1 MSYHDKTVKEVLDL
15 TATHEE
21 GLTTA
26 EAQKR
31 ILEYGPNK
39 LDKGKKEGPIKIF
52 LRQFNDVLI
61 YILILAS
68 VVSFFVGER
77 LDAYVIFA
85 ILMFNAIF
93 GFVQEYKAEKAIEL
107 LRKLTTLTTK
117 VIRDGKIIP
126 LPSSDIVKGDVIVLE
141 SGDKV
146 PADLR
151 IIEERNLHT
160 DEAALTGESNP
171 INKTINSLSQKTP
184 LAERKNMLFSSTN
197 IVRGTAKAVVVET
210 GMQTEIGKI
219 AKMVQ
224 EAEYHATPLQKKL
237 KEFSKFLGYITIL
250 ICALVFIIGVIRGL
264 PLLDMFMTA
273 VALAVA
279 VVPEGLPAVV
289 TVSLAIGVQRMVK
302 RNALIRRLSSIET
315 LGCITVICSDK
326 TGTLTKNEM
335 TVTRLYANQNFY
347 TLTGRGYNDM
357 GEFLDSSNDKIDPE
371 QEFPLMLECA
381 TSCNDA
387 TETTGDPTEMA
398 LLFAGKKGKFTK
410 RQRTNEIPFDSDTKF
425 MATMHDGFDYYK
437 GAPEIIL
444 KMCNSILIDGKK
456 RRMLPKD
463 KDKILEAN
471 KEMASNALRVLAMAQ
486 KIGNEMY
493 FLGLMGMIDP
503 PKENVSD
510 ALEKC
515 ETAGIRPV
523 MITGDHP
530 LTAAAIAMKIGMK
543 GKVISGPELEKIDD
557 SELKETVINYSIYA
571 RATSAQKV
579 RILKALQSN
588 NEIVAMTGD
597 GVNDAPAIKNSDVG
611 VAMSIKG
618 TDITR
623 DASDMVL
630 TDDNFSSIVNSI
642 EEGRI
647 IYDNIKKFIR
657 YLLSANMAEIG
668 VILVAMLA
676 GLPLPLLP
684 LQILWINL
692 MTDSWPALALGV
704 DPPDHDVMQRK
715 PRSSKENIITHI
727 KFFIFAVGII
737 GTLAV
742 LGIFLWSMNMGHEL
756 NKSRTFAL
764 TTLIVI
770 EMFVVYSSKSDKPF
784 TSMFNNRWLNIA
796 VAFSLLLQILIIYTP
811 LNILFKLAPLS
822 VLEWLPV
829 IGLGLIS
836 FLILE
841 FLKSI
846 RYKKLK

>member
-1 MSYHDKTVKEVLDL
+1 MSYHDKTIKETLDL

-21 GLTTA
+21 GLTNA
-26 EAQKR
+26 EAEKR
-31 ILEYGPNK
+31 LLDFGPNK
-39 LDKGKKEGPIKIF
+39 LKESKKEGLIKIF

-68 VVSFFVGER
+68 VVSFFAGEKI
-77 LDAYVIFA
+77 DAYVIFA
-85 ILMFNAIF
+85 ILIFNAVF
-93 GFVQEYKAEKAIEL
+93 GFIQEYKAEKAIEL

-117 VIRDGKIIP
+117 VIRDGKIIQV
-126 LPSSDIVKGDVIVLE
+126 PSSEIVKGDVIVLE

-146 PADLR
+146 SADLR
-151 IIEERNLHT
+151 IIEERNLQT

-171 INKTINSLSQKTP
+171 ISKIIKAISSKTP
-184 LAERKNMLFSSTN
+184 LAERKNMLYSSTN
-197 IVRGTAKAVVVET
+197 VVRGNAKAVVVAT
-210 GMQTEIGKI
+210 GMETEIGKI

-224 EAEYHATPLQKKL
+224 EAEHNSTPLQKKL
-237 KEFSKFLGYITIL
+237 KEFSKFLGYITII
-250 ICALVFIIGVIRGL
+250 ICALVFVIGVIRGL
-264 PLLDMFMTA
+264 DLFEMFMTA
-273 VALAVA
+273 IALAVA

-335 TVTRLYANQNFY
+335 TVTKTYANHKSY
-347 TLTGRGYNDM
+347 TITGRGYNDL
-357 GEFLDSSNDKIDPE
+357 GEFLDSSNNQVNPE
-371 QEFPLMLECA
+371 KEFPLMLECA
-381 TSCNDA
+381 ISCNDS
-387 TETTGDPTEMA
+387 TESIGDPTERA
-398 LLFAGKKGKFTK
+398 LLFAAKKGKASK
-410 RQRTNEIPFDSDTKF
+410 RDRKDEIPFDSDAKF
-425 MATMHDGFDYYK
+425 MATMHDGLDYYK

-444 KMCNSILIDGKK
+444 KMCNSIIIDGKK

-463 KDKILEAN
+463 KEKILEAN
-471 KEMASNALRVLAMAQ
+471 KEMAANALRILAMAQ
-486 KIGNEMY
+486 KINNEMY

-503 PKENVSD
+503 PKENVSE
-510 ALEKC
+510 ALKKC

-543 GKVISGPELEKIDD
+543 GKVISGPELDEINDGQ
-557 SELKETVINYSIYA
+557 LKETVINYSIYA
-571 RATSAQKV
+571 RVTSEQKV
-579 RILKALQSN
+579 RILKALQRN

-597 GVNDAPAIKNSDVG
+597 GLNDAPAIKNSDVG

-623 DASDMVL
+623 DASDVVL
-630 TDDNFSSIVNSI
+630 TDDNFASIVNAI

-704 DPPDHDVMQRK
+704 DPPDHDVMNRN
-715 PRSSKENIITHI
+715 PRSSKENIISHI

-737 GTLAV
+737 GTISV
-742 LGIFLWSMNMGHEL
+742 LSIFLWSINAGHALE
-756 NKSRTFAL
+756 KSRTFAL

-770 EMFVVYSSKSDKPF
+770 EMFVVYSSKSDRPF
-784 TSMFNNRWLNIA
+784 TNMLNNGWLNIA
-796 VAFSLLLQILIIYTP
+796 VIFSLLLQILIIYTP

-822 VLEWLPV
+822 SLEWLPV

-846 RYKKLK
+846 RHKYLK